1 MRYDRLLLL
10 PYLNMCKNSA
20 FGRCIFVPMVL
31 YLGSSQVKKEIAH
44 GIKRF
49 LFVRTECS
57 NWKRRNVLTLGPLE
71 YLVVGFEGN
80 RFTGQILAELRAARE
95 KGIIRVV
102 DLFVMKKD
110 EQGNVTALELS
121 DLSGEEAAELGP
133 LAGDLMGLFAP
144 EDIEQVAAGI
154 PNNSA
159 AGLLLFEHT
168 WAIGLKEA
176 IKNAGGIAVTGGF
189 VAPDV
194 LQELEQDLEAA
205 KQSAGQ
211 KNAAV
216 KAAE

>member
-1 MRYDRLLLL
+1 
-10 PYLNMCKNSA
+10 
-20 FGRCIFVPMVL
+20 
-31 YLGSSQVKKEIAH
+31 
-44 GIKRF
+44 
-49 LFVRTECS
+49 
-57 NWKRRNVLTLGPLE
+57 
-71 YLVVGFEGN
+71 
-80 RFTGQILAELRAARE
+80 
-95 KGIIRVV
+95 
-102 DLFVMKKD
+102 
-110 EQGNVTALELS
+110 
-121 DLSGEEAAELGP
+121 LSGEEAAELGP
-133 LAGDLMGLFAP
+133 LADDPLRLFAQD
-144 EDIEQVAAGI
+144 DIEQVAAGI

>member
-1 MRYDRLLLL
+1 M
-10 PYLNMCKNSA
+10 
-20 FGRCIFVPMVL
+20 
-31 YLGSSQVKKEIAH
+31 
-44 GIKRF
+44 
-49 LFVRTECS
+49 
-57 NWKRRNVLTLGPLE
+57 TLGPLE

-80 RFTGQILAELRAARE
+80 RFTGQILAELRAAQD
-95 KGIIRVV
+95 KGIIHVI
-102 DLFVMKKD
+102 DLFAIKKD
-110 EQGNVTALELS
+110 EQGNVTELGLS
-121 DLSGEEAAELGP
+121 DVSPEVSAELGP
-133 LAGDLMGLFAP
+133 LASDLMGLVAQ
-144 EDIEQVAAGI
+144 EDLEQVAADI

-176 IKNAGGIAVTGGF
+176 IKNAGGVAVTGGF